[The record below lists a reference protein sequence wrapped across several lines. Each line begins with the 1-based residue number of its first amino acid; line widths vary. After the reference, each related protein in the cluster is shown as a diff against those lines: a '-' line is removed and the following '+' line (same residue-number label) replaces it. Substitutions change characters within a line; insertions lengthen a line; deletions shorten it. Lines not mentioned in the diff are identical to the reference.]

1 MVCLLCCLIT
11 KQHGTTWIGC
21 VERFNSVMGKAWTIT
36 YCFRSSSTSNTRW
49 NHIPREK
56 QYLSKR
62 YRVVTLWISLML
74 LTTPQRTWQFHCS
87 FLMRKHRRVTYR
99 MTFRVLLWIITELIC
114 GVCAGVSSTQLCL
127 ILCDTLIS
135 GLNIPVLISVG
146 FGFILKLPIKNLIHP
161 KAKLWFPRG
170 FWGRWTNGTLKTKL
184 GRIERLFTYTI
195 NHYDWLGFERLKK
208 GKRGPSYQQS
218 FPAFECF
225 LDEFLILE
233 RWQCC
238 FEWIGQVYMVIA
250 TDGHQPAC
258 FLPTL
263 RGFKTVQSW
272 MRVSWRWKEPM

>member
-11 KQHGTTWIGC
+11 KQHVTWTWIGC
-21 VERFNSVMGKAWTIT
+21 VERFNSVMGTAWTIT

-49 NHIPREK
+49 NHIPREN

-74 LTTPQRTWQFHCS
+74 LTTPQRTWQYHCS

-114 GVCAGVSSTQLCL
+114 GVCAGVSSTQLFL

-135 GLNIPVLISVG
+135 GLNIPILISVG

-170 FWGRWTNGTLKTKL
+170 FWGRWTNGNLKTKL
-184 GRIERLFTYTI
+184 GRVERLFTYTI

-208 GKRGPSYQQS
+208 GKRGPSYQQRFLAVEVHFQLS
-218 FPAFECF
+218 NAF
-225 LDEFLILE
+225 
-233 RWQCC
+233 W
-238 FEWIGQVYMVIA
+238 A
-250 TDGHQPAC
+250 S
-258 FLPTL
+258 
-263 RGFKTVQSW
+263 SW
-272 MRVSWRWKEPM
+272 S